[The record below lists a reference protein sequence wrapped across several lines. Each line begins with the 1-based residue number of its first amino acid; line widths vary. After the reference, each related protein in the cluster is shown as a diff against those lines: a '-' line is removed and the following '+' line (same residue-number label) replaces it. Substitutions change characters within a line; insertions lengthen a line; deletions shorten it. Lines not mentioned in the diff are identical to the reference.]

1 MPPQVVDVP
10 APRAG
15 EGEVLVAVT
24 AVSITPLDLLCAS
37 GTSYFGAPALPY
49 VPGVQGVGVVR
60 EGPERLAGRRVWFPS
75 TAGMAPGDGGMAELA
90 VARAEEV
97 VVVDADVPDTL
108 VAALGLSAVA
118 AWEVLEGRARLR
130 EGETVLVLGAGGVV
144 GQVAVQ
150 AARLLGASRVVA
162 AARSERAR
170 AAAGQAGADA
180 VVALGDDDAA
190 RLTAR
195 LLEAAAGP
203 VDVVVDPLAGVPA
216 TAAVSALAEHG
227 RLVNLGS
234 SAGPAVSVDSATLRS
249 RSASVLGYTNNA
261 LTTQRRAEVLGTVLG
276 HAAAGRLTVAHE
288 VRPLGRWP
296 APGPRSPTGPP
307 PAGSSSSPDRS
318 GRRGRGRAGWHGPVL
333 AVASGHRR
341 PGRVSAA
348 GGRCP

>member
-1 MPPQVVDVP
+1 MRAVHVTRHAVPPRVVDVP

-75 TAGMAPGDGGMAELA
+75 TAGMAPGDGGMAALA
-90 VARAEEV
+90 VARADEV
-97 VVVDADVPDTL
+97 VVVDADVADTL

-118 AWEVLEGRARLR
+118 AWEVLEGRGRLA

-162 AARSERAR
+162 AARSERAQDAAR
-170 AAAGQAGADA
+170 AAGADA
-180 VVALGDDDAA
+180 VVVLEADDDASSLTT
-190 RLTAR
+190 RLVD
-195 LLEAAAGP
+195 AAGGP
-203 VDVVVDPLAGVPA
+203 VDVVVDPLAGVPG

-261 LTTQRRAEVLGTVLG
+261 LTPQRRAEVLGTVLG

-288 VRPLGRWP
+288 VRPLDEV
-296 APGPRSPTGPP
+296 
-307 PAGSSSSPDRS
+307 AGAWSSVADGTAS
-318 GRRGRGRAGWHGPVL
+318 GRVVL
-333 AVASGHRR
+333 V
-341 PGRVSAA
+341 P
-348 GGRCP
+348 